1 MSILEDY
8 LKEKQMSGDILSEY
22 VNDTTLSQEEID
34 YYKKE
39 EERMNELDIEKQ
51 YQKFHQ
57 MYVKVTEEELIKND
71 LTVDNNVRVVV
82 RRVKCPTCGKELVSQ
97 TPVMYNAF
105 TQEKIAKHDCECG
118 YKCNL
123 EYAYPRVVFVD
134 ENNNEVKA
142 FSV

>member
-1 MSILEDY
+1 MSILDEY
-8 LKEKQMSGDILSEY
+8 LKEKEMSGDTLNNY
-22 VNDTTLSQEEID
+22 VNDTTLSQEEIE

-39 EERMNELDIEKQ
+39 EKLQNEFDIEKQ
-51 YQKFHQ
+51 YQRFHQ
-57 MYVKVTEEELIKND
+57 MYVKRTEEDLMKND
-71 LTVDNNVRVVV
+71 LTVDSNVRVVV
-82 RRVKCPTCGKELVSQ
+82 RRVMCPKCGKELISQ
-97 TPVMYNAF
+97 TPVIYNAF

>member
-1 MSILEDY
+1 MSILDDY
-8 LKEKQMSGDILSEY
+8 LKEKEKSGDVLSEY

-51 YQKFHQ
+51 YQRFHQ
-57 MYVKVTEEELIKND
+57 IYVKVTEEELIKND

-82 RRVKCPTCGKELVSQ
+82 RRVKCPNCGKELVSQ

-134 ENNNEVKA
+134 DNNNEVKA